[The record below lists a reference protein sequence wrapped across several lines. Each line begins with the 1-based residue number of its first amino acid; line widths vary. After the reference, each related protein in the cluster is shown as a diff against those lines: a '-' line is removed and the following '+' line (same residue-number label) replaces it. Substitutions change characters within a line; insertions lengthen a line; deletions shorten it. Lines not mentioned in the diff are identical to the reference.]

1 VRALDFGGDHA
12 VAMAV
17 TGAGGGVTAT
27 GVPPPRSRRAPGADP
42 SVQYAE
48 RPAGGGPLWMGHSH
62 TAELGEFHRPWRL
75 SEAERVKEAR
85 ALRSLGGPSDADV
98 LRCVR

>member
-1 VRALDFGGDHA
+1 MRALDFGGDHT

-17 TGAGGGVTAT
+17 TGAGGGVTVT
-27 GVPPPRSRRAPGADP
+27 GVSPPRSRRAPGADP